1 MRLAVSSSHLLAL
14 LRVRSRREFGLVM
27 KGGVLTSGIGFYPPS
42 LSPLQQPTRLAHS
55 DTSVEYTAHLQ
66 GMSPA
71 IDVPDLRRTP
81 HTAAADTLA
90 AL

>member
-1 MRLAVSSSHLLAL
+1 MRNLGPAVRLAVSSSHPLAL
-14 LRVRSRREFGLVM
+14 LRVRSRREFGLR
-27 KGGVLTSGIGFYPPS
+27 I
-42 LSPLQQPTRLAHS
+42 
-55 DTSVEYTAHLQ
+55 Q

-71 IDVPDLRRTP
+71 MHVPDLRRTP